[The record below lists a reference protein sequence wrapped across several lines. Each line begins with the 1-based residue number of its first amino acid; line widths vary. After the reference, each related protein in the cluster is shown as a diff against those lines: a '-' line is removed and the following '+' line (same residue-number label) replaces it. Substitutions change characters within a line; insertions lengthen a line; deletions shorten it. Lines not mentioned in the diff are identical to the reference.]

1 MTESES
7 GANVASSVQA
17 NAQLSEQDTTESALE
32 RCLELLRPGT
42 SDESKFIGLTLM
54 SELLQDTQGS
64 AIMTR
69 FFDSMDFGFL
79 DRMMHSE
86 ESTVPKD
93 AGVDTAAIKS
103 IAVDIMTC
111 FSTNW
116 ELLIRNEFKERVP
129 SMLNLLQSSD
139 DTDRSKKILQIM
151 LRISAY
157 PQVSMVLTNP
167 GYQSKIV
174 SYILETFDRKD
185 EAHEDAVMITK
196 RTFLIIQEGFKQN
209 PKVVLQITQ
218 DFLPTIM
225 SKISQQFSTL
235 TESHKPEILRLL
247 SDSLGYLSESYV
259 QQHTKEHAAETKVWT
274 RNLKSGLIQ
283 LLSTRQAPT
292 TRDDSFKL
300 IGILLQRLGPEWIFP
315 DRSATAA
322 TANTSL
328 KKKKASPASVVNS
341 MAALSLTDAEI
352 DKKFAGLIVH
362 LTCVEVRVL
371 MDELANELSGSSS
384 TTTTSTPAAND
395 MDAEQQ
401 SKVRKE
407 QVLPL
412 TYEILEVSI
421 GYLVHLSESE
431 DLMEN
436 GLFDAMGL
444 LKLQE
449 SLQATFASVLDY
461 LKDLQSSKDATPES
475 LSANLVYL
483 ASLRILS
490 AWLMEDD
497 SLHGQ
502 AASIAPTLEAV
513 VKYCAS
519 KSSKK
524 SLLRL
529 LQPILDRFHEIALD

>member
-1 MTESES
+1 MAES
-7 GANVASSVQA
+7 GADNPPSVRA
-17 NAQLSEQDTTESALE
+17 DTQLSGHDSTESALE

-54 SELLQDTQGS
+54 SELLQNTQDS
-64 AIMTR
+64 VLMTR

-79 DRMMHSE
+79 DRMMRSD

-103 IAVDIMTC
+103 IAIDIMAC

-116 ELLIRNEFKERVP
+116 ELLIRKEFKERVP
-129 SMLNLLQSSD
+129 SMLNLLHSSD

-185 EAHEDAVMITK
+185 EAHEDAIMITK

-209 PKVVLQITQ
+209 PKVVLQITK
-218 DFLPTIM
+218 DFLPTVM
-225 SKISQQFSTL
+225 GRISQQFSIL
-235 TESHKPEILRLL
+235 TEAHKPEILQLL
-247 SDSLGYLSESYV
+247 SDSVAYLSESYV
-259 QQHTKEHAAETKVWT
+259 QQHTKEHSAETKVWT

-328 KKKKASPASVVNS
+328 KKKASPASVVNS

-384 TTTTSTPAAND
+384 TTTSTQAEND
-395 MDAEQQ
+395 TDAEQQ

-502 AASIAPTLEAV
+502 AASIVPTLEAV
-513 VKYCAS
+513 VKHCAS
-519 KSSKK
+519 KSSKE

-529 LQPILDRFHEIALD
+529 LQPILDRFHEITLD

>member
-1 MTESES
+1 MADS
-7 GANVASSVQA
+7 GDNAPSVRTDT
-17 NAQLSEQDTTESALE
+17 QLSEQDTTESALE

-54 SELLQDTQGS
+54 SELLQESQGS
-64 AIMTR
+64 SVMTR
-69 FFDSMDFGFL
+69 FFDSMDFEFL

-86 ESTVPKD
+86 ESTIPKD

-103 IAVDIMTC
+103 IAIDIMTC
-111 FSTNW
+111 FSTRW

-139 DTDRSKKILQIM
+139 ETDRSKKILEIM

-174 SYILETFDRKD
+174 AYILETFDRKD
-185 EAHEDAVMITK
+185 EAHNDAVMITK

-209 PKVVLQITQ
+209 PKVVLQITK

-225 SKISQQFSTL
+225 SRISQHFSTL
-235 TESHKPEILRLL
+235 TETHKPEILRLL
-247 SDSLGYLSESYV
+247 CDSFAYLSESYM
-259 QQHTKEHAAETKVWT
+259 QQHTKEHTAETKVWT

-315 DRSATAA
+315 DRSATTA

-328 KKKKASPASVVNS
+328 LKKASPASVVNS
-341 MAALSLTDAEI
+341 MAALSLTDAEV

-371 MDELANELSGSSS
+371 MDELANELSGGS
-384 TTTTSTPAAND
+384 STPAEKDAE
-395 MDAEQQ
+395 AEQQ

-431 DLMEN
+431 DMEN

-444 LKLQE
+444 LKVQE
-449 SLQATFASVLDY
+449 SLQATFVSVLDY

-475 LSANLVYL
+475 LSTNLVYL

-502 AASIAPTLEAV
+502 AASVVPTLEAV
-513 VKYCAS
+513 VEYCAS

-529 LQPILDRFHEIALD
+529 LQPILDRFREIALD

>member
-1 MTESES
+1 MAES
-7 GANVASSVQA
+7 GADSAPSVRT
-17 NAQLSEQDTTESALE
+17 NTQLSEQDTTESALE

-54 SELLQDTQGS
+54 SELLQETQDS
-64 AIMTR
+64 AVMAR

-93 AGVDTAAIKS
+93 AGVDTATIKS
-103 IAVDIMTC
+103 IAIDIMAC

-129 SMLNLLQSSD
+129 ALLNLLQSSD

-174 SYILETFDRKD
+174 AYILETFDRKD
-185 EAHEDAVMITK
+185 EAHEDAIMITK

-209 PKVVLQITQ
+209 PKVVLQITK

-225 SKISQQFSTL
+225 SRISQQFSTL
-235 TESHKPEILRLL
+235 TEAHKPEILRLL
-247 SDSLGYLSESYV
+247 VDSLAYLSESYV
-259 QQHTKEHAAETKVWT
+259 QQHTKDHAAETKVWT

-292 TRDDSFKL
+292 TRDDSFNL
-300 IGILLQRLGPEWIFP
+300 VGILLQRLGPEWIFP

-328 KKKKASPASVVNS
+328 KKKASPASVVNS

-384 TTTTSTPAAND
+384 TTTPSTPAEP
-395 MDAEQQ
+395 DADTEQQ

-461 LKDLQSSKDATPES
+461 LRDLQSSKDVTPES
-475 LSANLVYL
+475 LSANLIYL

-490 AWLMEDD
+490 TWLMEDD

-502 AASIAPTLEAV
+502 AASIVPTLEAV

>member
-1 MTESES
+1 MTDS
-7 GANVASSVQA
+7 GADIAPSARRNT
-17 NAQLSEQDTTESALE
+17 QLSDRDTTESALE

-54 SELLQDTQGS
+54 SELLQETQDS
-64 AIMTR
+64 AIMTK

-103 IAVDIMTC
+103 IAIDIMAC

-151 LRISAY
+151 LRISSY

-174 SYILETFDRKD
+174 SYSLETLDRKD
-185 EAHEDAVMITK
+185 ETYEDAVMITK

-209 PKVVLQITQ
+209 PKVVLQITKE
-218 DFLPTIM
+218 FLPTIM
-225 SKISQQFSTL
+225 SRISQQFSTL
-235 TESHKPEILRLL
+235 TETHKPEILRLL
-247 SDSLGYLSESYV
+247 TDSLAYLSESYV

-300 IGILLQRLGPEWIFP
+300 VGILLQRLGPEWIFP

-328 KKKKASPASVVNS
+328 KKKASPASVVNS

-384 TTTTSTPAAND
+384 TTPSTPAEND
-395 MDAEQQ
+395 VDAEQQ

-444 LKLQE
+444 LKVQE

-461 LKDLQSSKDATPES
+461 LKDLQSSKEATPES
-475 LSANLVYL
+475 LSTNLVYL

-490 AWLMEDD
+490 VWLMEDD

-502 AASIAPTLEAV
+502 AASIVPTLEAV

-529 LQPILDRFHEIALD
+529 LQPILDRFHEITLD